1 MGLFSWN
8 IEKFIPNATI
18 VINQYS
24 IEALKFEL
32 QKTKEKLQAV
42 DELKTLPVFFFFFL
56 FFDKKNFR

>member
-18 VINQYS
+18 MINQYS

-42 DELKTLPVFFFFFL
+42 DELKTLPVFFFSFFW
-56 FFDKKNFR
+56 